1 MEVSSEELKKGIKSG
16 GVASNIEAMFGSKSS
31 TSKTEKVTDK
41 VNFESI
47 PFQVKITDSFDS
59 KAAAYKYLTENYGD
73 KSSFLFSTNSVV
85 KEVNRLAGNM
95 ESPAEFFG
103 LDTGD
108 GLGVNL
114 ANDVLLAKN
123 FQDTRVGGNDAYNC
137 VWQFGPDDDI
147 MHDIHT
153 CDEQN
158 HIGLGRVYASTTQ
171 QNQVICWFSFGI
183 PHFSTLGSFYN
194 SAFNTDMIKLNAA
207 GWNSDILLGALF
219 DAAALCIS
227 LPLLPV
233 RLFNSLANPY
243 DVKVG
248 RFYELRACM
257 PLYYR
262 YVDSILAQ
270 WLVSVGLFNN
280 GPDGSASWTADPEYI
295 PDALNG
301 SASIYDILDRRKR
314 NLLNSSKTI
323 RSSLGSSKYGNSG
336 INGSHNALG
345 RIPGSRENHGVE
357 NEKEINIKQK
367 IDHANPYELSALKYL
382 QQDMSGDNESSI
394 RTSPTEGE
402 DVLIY
407 EDTSGSWWKDFISS
421 ALGATQFVGFRID
434 NSTSANESFSNSTQP
449 SSFAQKFNEDVR
461 SKQDEQLQGALNG
474 GFGNGAIGKF
484 IDGFTSILTDAAKE
498 GARAVDS
505 MFGTR
510 IFSNIGSAMFSGAF
524 LDIPDSYSSSDFS
537 KSHSINM
544 TLKSPYGDLM
554 SIYQSIIVPLALIL
568 AGVMPRAGGSDSYM
582 QPFLFRAYCKGFFSI
597 PMGIMES
604 VSITRGSSEFG
615 WTYNSLPSCVDVSIS
630 LKDMSPM
637 MYMMVADNIF
647 QNPFSE
653 NSSFKE
659 YMLTIAGCGLWE
671 RISVMQRWRRNIQY
685 TAHRIRNTLPNPSFW
700 SHNISQ
706 WGLVQAV
713 ASIIPANVIPKNR

>member
-1 MEVSSEELKKGIKSG
+1 MAVSSEELKKGIG
-16 GVASNIEAMFGSKSS
+16 GTSS
-31 TSKTEKVTDK
+31 TSSKTEKVTDRI
-41 VNFESI
+41 NFESI

-73 KSSFLFSTNSVV
+73 ESSFLFNSNSTIQEIN
-85 KEVNRLAGNM
+85 KLAGNR

-108 GLGVNL
+108 GLNVNL

-171 QNQVICWFSFGI
+171 QNQVICWFSFGL
-183 PHFSTLGSFYN
+183 PHFSSLGSFYQ
-194 SAFNTDMIKLNAA
+194 SAFNTDLIKLNAA
-207 GWNSDILLGALF
+207 GWNADILLGALF

-227 LPLLPV
+227 LPLLPI

-314 NLLNSSKTI
+314 NLLNSSKTVRGSI
-323 RSSLGSSKYGNSG
+323 GSSRYGNSG
-336 INGSHNALG
+336 VNGSFNAMG
-345 RIPGSRENHGVE
+345 RAQPMDWDNKGGEGENAV
-357 NEKEINIKQK
+357 NITQK
-367 IDHANPYELSALKYL
+367 IKSANPYELSALKYL
-382 QQDMSGDNESSI
+382 NQDMSGDNDSSM
-394 RTSPTEGE
+394 RTSQNEGGE
-402 DVLIY
+402 TLIY

-461 SKQDEQLQGALNG
+461 SKQDEHLQSALNG
-474 GFGNGAIGKF
+474 DFGNGVIGQF
-484 IDGFTSILTDAAKE
+484 LSNVTSTAGGILKE
-498 GARAVDS
+498 GVQAIDS
-505 MFGTR
+505 LFGTR

-554 SIYQSIIVPLALIL
+554 SIYQSIIVPLALVL

-630 LKDMSPM
+630 LKDLSPM

-685 TAHRIRNTLPNPSFW
+685 TAHRLRNTLPNPSFW

-706 WGLVQAV
+706 WGLVQSV